1 MTRKVVAWCFF
12 TCEMSK
18 NIHNSTFQVRNL
30 SLECISSQWDGK
42 FPDIIEGIVMGG
54 GNLRMLKFNKTSNF
68 VLKHYHFYN
77 TILAILFIYAYN

>member
-1 MTRKVVAWCFF
+1 M
-12 TCEMSK
+12 E
-18 NIHNSTFQVRNL
+18 NL
-30 SLECISSQWDGK
+30 LKYNTYFSINLRGGGGNV
-42 FPDIIEGIVMGG
+42 PDIIEGIVMGG